1 MKTKLEYV
9 WLDGY
14 EPEPNLRSKV
24 KIVDE
29 TITKIEDV
37 PLWNFDGSSTK
48 QAEGSKSDCILKPV
62 RLYFNN
68 KVSEKYST
76 IYVLCEVMN
85 SDMTPHTSNHR
96 NLLGNEESDF
106 WVGFEQEY
114 FIREG
119 KNKPILGFGNGF
131 PEPQGKYYCGV
142 GANALGRNLV
152 EEHLELC
159 LDLDIEITGTN
170 AEVAIGQWEF
180 QVFAKGNLKSC
191 DDLWMSRYLLDKLS
205 EKYGYHIE
213 YHPKPLGNTD
223 WNGSGLHTNFSN
235 EIMRNE
241 GGKEY
246 FHALFNAFELRHEVH
261 IENYGSDNNL
271 RLTGKHETQSIHKF
285 SWGVSDRGASIRVRQ
300 KTSES
305 WKGYIEDRRPA
316 SNGNPYQIIKVIID
330 AIKMA
335 EQINEVKK
343 RMNSSNVSLKEL
355 GEIEK
360 RYKASSDFLNEY
372 KEEETI

>member
-1 MKTKLEYV
+1 MKTKLEYI

-24 KIVDE
+24 KIVDDVV
-29 TITKIEDV
+29 TDVNDV

-62 RLYFNN
+62 RIYTNN
-68 KVSEKYST
+68 TKTEKYPT
-76 IYVLCEVMN
+76 IYVFCEVMN
-85 SDMTPHTSNHR
+85 SNMTPHSSNQRH
-96 NLLGNEESDF
+96 LLGEEETDF

-142 GANALGRNLV
+142 GGNVLGRHLV

-159 LDLDIEITGTN
+159 LDLGIQITGTN
-170 AEVAIGQWEF
+170 AEVALGQWEF
-180 QVFAKGNLKSC
+180 QVFSKGKLKSC
-191 DDLWMSRYLLDKLS
+191 DDLWMTRYLMDKLS
-205 EKYGYHIE
+205 EKYGYYIE

-223 WNGSGLHTNFSN
+223 WNGSGLHTNFSTN
-235 EIMRNE
+235 LMRNE

-246 FHALFNAFELRHEVH
+246 FKALFNAFELRHEVH

-285 SWGVSDRGASIRVRQ
+285 SWGVSDRGASIRVPQ
-300 KTSES
+300 KTSEN

-316 SNGNPYQIIKVIID
+316 SNGNPYQIIKVIVD
-330 AIKMA
+330 AIKMTG
-335 EQINEVKK
+335 EIDEVKK
-343 RMNSSNVSLKEL
+343 RMNTNVSYKEL

-360 RYKASSDFLNEY
+360 KFKASSDFLNEY
-372 KEEETI
+372 KEETN

>member
-1 MKTKLEYV
+1 MKTKLDYI

-29 TITKIEDV
+29 VITSIEDV

-62 RLYFNN
+62 RLYSSEF
-68 KVSEKYST
+68 KTEKYPT
-76 IYVLCEVMN
+76 TYVFCEVMN
-85 SDMTPHTSNHR
+85 SDMTPHSTNQRH
-96 NLLGNEESDF
+96 LLGKEESDF

-142 GANALGRNLV
+142 GGNVLGRELV
-152 EEHLELC
+152 EEHLDLC
-159 LDLDIEITGTN
+159 LDLGIQITGTN
-170 AEVAIGQWEF
+170 AEVALGQWEF
-180 QVFAKGNLKSC
+180 QVFSKGKLKSC
-191 DDLWMSRYLLDKLS
+191 DDLWMARYLMDKLS
-205 EKYGYHIE
+205 EKYGYYIE

-223 WNGSGLHTNFSN
+223 WNGSGLHTNFSTDT
-235 EIMRNE
+235 MRNV

-246 FHALFNAFELRHEVH
+246 FKSIFNAFELRHDVH

-271 RLTGKHETQSIHKF
+271 RLTGKHETQSINKF
-285 SWGVSDRGASIRVRQ
+285 SWGISDRGASIRVPQ
-300 KTSES
+300 KTSEE

-316 SNGNPYQIIKVIID
+316 SNANPYQIIKVID
-330 AIKMA
+330 GAIKMTSEIDTA
-335 EQINEVKK
+335 KK
-343 RMNSSNVSLKEL
+343 RMVGTNFSTKEL
-355 GEIEK
+355 LEIEE

-372 KEEETI
+372 KEETT

>member
-1 MKTKLEYV
+1 MKTKLEYI

-29 TITKIEDV
+29 VITSIEDV

-62 RLYFNN
+62 RLYSSEF
-68 KVSEKYST
+68 KTEKYPT
-76 IYVLCEVMN
+76 TYVFCEVMN
-85 SDMTPHTSNHR
+85 SDMTPHSTNQRH
-96 NLLGNEESDF
+96 LLGKEESDF

-142 GANALGRNLV
+142 GGNVLGRELV
-152 EEHLELC
+152 EEHLDLC
-159 LDLDIEITGTN
+159 LDLGIQITGTN
-170 AEVAIGQWEF
+170 AEVALGQWEF
-180 QVFAKGNLKSC
+180 QVFSKGKVKSC
-191 DDLWMSRYLLDKLS
+191 DDLWMARYLMDKLS

-223 WNGSGLHTNFSN
+223 WNGSGLHTNFSTDT
-235 EIMRNE
+235 MRNV

-246 FHALFNAFELRHEVH
+246 FKSIFNAFELRHDVH

-271 RLTGKHETQSIHKF
+271 RLTGKHETQSINKF
-285 SWGVSDRGASIRVRQ
+285 SWGISDRGASIRVPQ
-300 KTSES
+300 KTSEE

-316 SNGNPYQIIKVIID
+316 SNGNPYQIIKVIDD
-330 AIKMA
+330 AIKMTGEIDTA
-335 EQINEVKK
+335 KK
-343 RMNSSNVSLKEL
+343 RMVGTNFSTKEL
-355 GEIEK
+355 LEIEE

-372 KEEETI
+372 KEETT